1 MTEVVNMRASITFVI
16 LLISLSFWIS
26 VPVLGQTGG
35 FYFPSKSVNT
45 GSQLSSN
52 EITDI
57 VQDRK
62 GFIWIATTDGLNRFD
77 GSGFLTLAMNSSDS
91 NSLSSNHIASIAP
104 MGDNT
109 LLILHSSGV
118 LDKFNLKSGSIA
130 SRKLSVENEDVSKV
144 IANGTQIIIQTSNG
158 VYSLKGNELQ
168 PLLNSKKTGRIY
180 QIKMDSEG
188 MIWVCSSKGLWVLRG
203 TSRFQVVP
211 GSESM
216 SFFDISRLSNGLA
229 ALTSKGL
236 YKVNNQL
243 HLKRL
248 TQAADS
254 QWATKIHGSGKHVL
268 LLGQSKVKTFSIDND
283 SMVDCFD
290 ANGNLLIKGKARCSF
305 KDQQGSLW
313 VGSEENGITIIW
325 PEAVFGNFSAIG
337 FQTKQS
343 QGVYSMDYT
352 QDNTLWLG
360 GRGHIKIVPQNGLSS
375 TKRLQALANE
385 KITALSV
392 STEMRLAGTEQ
403 GKLAI
408 LTDDLEI
415 DDMAS
420 LPQPATIQA
429 LHLEGTSVYCA
440 TNKGLSIYS
449 IETGAFKR
457 LEDKLL
463 SDNGVFDIYPFGG
476 KLILSTEKGLLRFN
490 PAAENIEL
498 IGLKQVTK
506 TANTPQIHQVLAHNK
521 KVWLATKDFG
531 VLVLGENL
539 DKPELLFSI
548 DRESGLDQNYITGL
562 RIDEKNRAWI
572 GTRNSLTRFETGNK
586 SLFIFRNTDGIG
598 TGDMLIGS
606 HAQTKLISFGGRMG
620 AIIFNPNVPKPSS
633 SPVKLA
639 LTKVIEGENQF
650 ESPDVPYKKELS
662 VGYHDNFFTLHFK
675 ALDFKSPENVRYD
688 YKIEGVHDKWI
699 SIGNTNFGSFP
710 NPDPGSYEVKIRAF
724 DSHGRPTSNEL
735 SLPLKIR
742 PPFYASL
749 WFKLLVGGL
758 LAGLILGVYFYNIT
772 QERRRNRRL
781 EYEVDKRTFILK
793 QQNVELAEAKESAL
807 ESSKAKSEFM
817 ATMSHEIRTPMNG
830 LLGTLDLMKG
840 TQLNRDQKDYLN
852 TIAECGENMLAIIN
866 EILDYS
872 KIESGRLEPEKHA
885 FDLVHVVENVADLY
899 ASRASDKDVD
909 FILDVDKRLPKKIL
923 SDQTRL
929 TQVLNNLL
937 SNAVKFTADGFVKLS
952 IEQIASTEKT
962 VGLKICIQDS
972 GIGIKPEKFES
983 IFDAF
988 TQADSSTTREYGGT
1002 GLGLAICKTIVTAL
1016 GGKIWVESKPGEGSA
1031 FFVQLQTEIEK
1042 AEPHVSTPALAL
1054 EKEPSILIITREKEQ
1069 FAVLKKLS
1077 LELRMTP
1084 TFKSISDVTESG
1096 AKTQYDHLI
1105 IDTSEL
1111 SSNSPDAELVGLN
1124 RLTKNLVKLVNR
1136 GTQAD
1141 GNEKLL
1147 HKPLK
1152 RSEFYQVFAGT
1163 ESTTGA
1169 QVSTPEPQVS
1179 SEMESISILLAEDNR
1194 VNQMVTG
1201 KIFKS
1206 LGFSLDIASNGKEAI
1221 DMQNNKEYDLILMDL
1236 LMPEVDGKE
1245 ATSSI
1250 RSKFPDENAPYI
1262 VAFSANIFN
1271 EEKEQ
1276 FTQYGFSDILSK
1288 PAKVNDIKRLLE
1300 RVASSR
1306 KEIA

>member
-1 MTEVVNMRASITFVI
+1 MRASVTFITLFI
-16 LLISLSFWIS
+16 CLSFWMSI
-26 VPVLGQTGG
+26 PVLGQSEK
-35 FYFPSKSVNT
+35 FYFPNRLITT
-45 GSQLSSN
+45 GSELSSN

-57 VQDRK
+57 VQDKK
-62 GFIWIATTDGLNRFD
+62 GFIWIATQDGLNRFD
-77 GSGFLTLAMNSSDS
+77 GNGFLTLNMNLSDS
-91 NSLSSNHIASIAP
+91 NSLSSNRIASVAP
-104 MGDNT
+104 QGEHM
-109 LLILHSSGV
+109 LLILHHSGV
-118 LDKFNLKSGSIA
+118 LDKLNLKKGTVSSQALSI
-130 SRKLSVENEDVSKV
+130 ENEKPQR
-144 IANGTQIIIQTSNG
+144 ILANGNQIIIQTTNG
-158 VYSLKGNELQ
+158 VYSLKGKELSA
-168 PLLNSKKTGRIY
+168 LLPAKKTGEIF
-180 QIKMDSEG
+180 QLKMDSEG

-203 TSRFQVVP
+203 TSRFQAVP
-211 GSESM
+211 GSQ
-216 SFFDISRLSNGLA
+216 SFSFYDISRMSSGLT

-243 HLKRL
+243 HLKQL
-248 TQAADS
+248 VAINNTKWVS
-254 QWATKIHGSGKHVL
+254 KIHGTGNHVL
-268 LLGQSKVKTFSIDND
+268 LLGDNKVMAY
-283 SMVDCFD
+283 SMANNNLVTCVD
-290 ANGNLLIKGKARCSF
+290 ANGYELIRGKAHCTF
-305 KDQQGSLW
+305 KDAQGSLW
-313 VGSEENGITIIW
+313 VGSQENGITIIW
-325 PEAVFGNFSAIG
+325 PEAVFGNFNHIG
-337 FQTKQS
+337 FPTTLD
-343 QGVYSMDYT
+343 QGVYSMGFD
-352 QDNTLWLG
+352 QSSALWLG
-360 GRGHIKIVPQNGLSS
+360 GRGSVKVVQKNGQAINQ
-375 TKRLQALANE
+375 RLQTIANE
-385 KITALSV
+385 RITALSV
-392 STEMRLAGTEQ
+392 STEMPLLGTEQ
-403 GKLAI
+403 GKLAF
-408 LTDDLEI
+408 LTPEMEIEDLV
-415 DDMAS
+415 S
-420 LPQPATIQA
+420 LPGASAIQS
-429 LHLEGTSVYCA
+429 LHLEGTLVYCA
-440 TNKGLSIYS
+440 TSTGLGTYS
-449 IETGAFKR
+449 IETGEYKNV
-457 LEDKLL
+457 ESKLL
-463 SDNGVFDIYPFGG
+463 QKTGVFDIYPFGG
-476 KLILSTEKGLLRFN
+476 KLFLSTEKGLLRLTPSN
-490 PAAENIEL
+490 NAIEL
-498 IGLKQVTK
+498 IGLKKVTK
-506 TANTPQIHQVLAHNK
+506 TSNSPQIHQMLAYNK

-548 DRESGLDQNYITGL
+548 DRKNGLDHNYVSGL
-562 RIDEKNRAWI
+562 RIDKKNRAWI
-572 GTRNSLTRFETGNK
+572 GTRNSLTRFEIGNK
-586 SLFIFRNTDGIG
+586 SLFIFRNSDGIS
-598 TGDMLIGS
+598 TGDFMMGS
-606 HAQTKLISFGGRMG
+606 HAQSNQICFGGRKG
-620 AIIFNPNVPKPSS
+620 AISFNPNVPKPSS

-639 LTKVIEGENQF
+639 LTKVIEGENQYA
-650 ESPDVPYKKELS
+650 SPDVPFRKELS

-710 NPDPGSYEVKIRAF
+710 NPDPGTYTVKIRAF
-724 DSHGRPTSNEL
+724 DSHGRPAVNEL

-749 WFKLLVGGL
+749 WFKLLIGGL

-872 KIESGRLEPEKHA
+872 KIESGRLEPERHA
-885 FDLVHVVENVADLY
+885 FDFVHVVENAADLY

-909 FILDVDKRLPKKIL
+909 FILDIDKRLPKKIL

-937 SNAVKFTADGFVKLS
+937 SNAVKFTSEGFVKLS
-952 IEQIASTEKT
+952 IEQIASAEKS
-962 VGLKICIQDS
+962 VEIKISVRDS

-1016 GGKIWVESKPGEGSA
+1016 GGKIWVESQPGKGSA
-1031 FFVQLQTEIEK
+1031 FFVQLKTDIEK
-1042 AEPHVSTPALAL
+1042 AEPHVSTPALIL
-1054 EKEPSILIITREKEQ
+1054 EKEPSILIVTREKEQ
-1069 FAVLKKLS
+1069 FEVLKKLS
-1077 LELRMTP
+1077 LELRMKP
-1084 TFKSISDVTESG
+1084 TFKSISDITERGSNS
-1096 AKTQYDHLI
+1096 QYDHLI
-1105 IDTSEL
+1105 IDSNELNSNSSGVEL
-1111 SSNSPDAELVGLN
+1111 SSLKKV
-1124 RLTKNLVKLVNR
+1124 TKNLVKLVNR
-1136 GTQAD
+1136 GTLPNGD
-1141 GNEKLL
+1141 EKLI

-1152 RSEFYQVFAGT
+1152 RSEFYEVFAGT
-1163 ESTTGA
+1163 SSSPASMDTVPTQSTSDEA
-1169 QVSTPEPQVS
+1169 EP
-1179 SEMESISILLAEDNR
+1179 ISILLAEDNR

-1206 LGFSLDIASNGKEAI
+1206 LGFNLDIASNGKEAI
-1221 DMQNNKEYDLILMDL
+1221 DMQNNNQYDLILMDL

-1288 PAKVNDIKRLLE
+1288 PAKLNDIKRLLE

-1306 KEIA
+1306 KEVA